1 MTAAPVHLSQLLQG
15 VSKISDSAENIFI
28 NDVVLDSRKVKPQDA
43 FVALKGETLDG
54 SQFID
59 AAVKNGASTV
69 LVDQFTFS
77 AELDLP
83 VPLIKV
89 NKLKEQ
95 LPRIADNCY
104 SNPSAAMTLIA
115 VTGTNGKTTCA
126 HLIAQA
132 LKKLS
137 ISSAVIGTAGQG
149 LMGDLSATSL
159 TTPDV
164 FELRRLLA
172 QFRQQQVEAVAFEAS
187 SHGLEQGRLDGL
199 NIDLAV
205 FTNLSHDHLDYH
217 NDFTQYAQAKLKLF
231 KFQSLANAVMNADH
245 PLVDNFIE
253 KTTAKQT
260 WFYGRTVNCDVQL
273 IAVDALAYGL
283 KLQVG
288 TKSGQYNFSS
298 SLIGKIN
305 VENLLA
311 VFTTLLA
318 YGYSEEKICKI
329 MPQLESVPGR
339 MEVFGGGTKPMV
351 VVDYAHTPDAL
362 EKALVSLQ
370 DHLSGKLYCVFGC
383 GGDRDKEK
391 RPKMGGVAEEYANI
405 PVITDDNP
413 RHEKSEDVIAD
424 ILVGMSQHP
433 KIISDRIQAVQW
445 AIHDAKQG
453 DIVLVAGKG
462 HETTQQI
469 GDRFVEMSDRVLVTQ
484 ALEALK

>member
-1 MTAAPVHLSQLLQG
+1 
-15 VSKISDSAENIFI
+15 
-28 NDVVLDSRKVKPQDA
+28 
-43 FVALKGETLDG
+43 
-54 SQFID
+54 
-59 AAVKNGASTV
+59 
-69 LVDQFTFS
+69 
-77 AELDLP
+77 
-83 VPLIKV
+83 
-89 NKLKEQ
+89 
-95 LPRIADNCY
+95 
-104 SNPSAAMTLIA
+104 
-115 VTGTNGKTTCA
+115 
-126 HLIAQA
+126 
-132 LKKLS
+132 
-137 ISSAVIGTAGQG
+137 
-149 LMGDLSATSL
+149 
-159 TTPDV
+159 
-164 FELRRLLA
+164 
-172 QFRQQQVEAVAFEAS
+172 
-187 SHGLEQGRLDGL
+187 
-199 NIDLAV
+199 
-205 FTNLSHDHLDYH
+205 
-217 NDFTQYAQAKLKLF
+217 
-231 KFQSLANAVMNADH
+231 
-245 PLVDNFIE
+245 
-253 KTTAKQT
+253 
-260 WFYGRTVNCDVQL
+260 
-273 IAVDALAYGL
+273 
-283 KLQVG
+283 
-288 TKSGQYNFSS
+288 
-298 SLIGKIN
+298 
-305 VENLLA
+305 
-311 VFTTLLA
+311 
-318 YGYSEEKICKI
+318 